1 MMRPFVEPLTFSL
14 VSAFLLYFLILQ
26 PMQEDAVIMENHDPS
41 EILALRLP
49 VERVSLFVVCDF
61 LNTIGAIFWRM
72 WHSGSISLLYFLRSF
87 TEWVLFWLV
96 GLFLCGDFVSPSKSS
111 IATSFLCAVSL
122 ATKITCFH
130 CPPLQYIKKSE
141 ICAQSA
147 LIGALLSILLIPLD
161 AGFQIQRFP
170 APLVVGSSLGRL
182 LGILFVSLKISVKK
196 K

>member
-1 MMRPFVEPLTFSL
+1 
-14 VSAFLLYFLILQ
+14 
-26 PMQEDAVIMENHDPS
+26 MQEDAVIMENHDPS

-141 ICAQSA
+141 LKKGQKKLLKKNTEMKDEQICAQSA